1 MEQTG
6 GDEVSETIKFVRN
19 MEKYFDCL
27 NVSNFTSGYHKRKVY
42 QNPYTSKN
50 DFRLKV
56 MEATL
61 ILHIAI
67 NVTIFIAVA

>member
-6 GDEVSETIKFVRN
+6 GDEVSETIKFVHN
-19 MEKYFDCL
+19 MDKFFDCL

-50 DFRLKV
+50 DFCLKV

-67 NVTIFIAVA
+67 NVMIFIAVA